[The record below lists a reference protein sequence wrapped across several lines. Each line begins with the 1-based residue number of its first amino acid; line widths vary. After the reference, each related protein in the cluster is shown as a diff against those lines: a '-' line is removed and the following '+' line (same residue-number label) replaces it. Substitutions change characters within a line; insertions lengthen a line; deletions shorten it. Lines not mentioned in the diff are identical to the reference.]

1 LPRFASILEN
11 RRTVWGE
18 IMSHD
23 LLMRLVE
30 QSGCF
35 MSEHPDDYVKFAEL
49 IVRECAAHLETT
61 DYGDIVTGG
70 NTVAEIAAVD
80 LLELFGVDR
89 IEP

>member
-1 LPRFASILEN
+1 
-11 RRTVWGE
+11 
-18 IMSHD
+18 MSHE
-23 LLMRLVE
+23 LLMRLIE

-35 MSEHPDDYVKFAEL
+35 MSDRSEDYAKFAEL

-61 DYGDIVTGG
+61 DYGDIIAGG

-89 IEP
+89 IEA

>member
-1 LPRFASILEN
+1 MN
-11 RRTVWGE
+11 
-18 IMSHD
+18 HD

-49 IVRECAAHLETT
+49 ILRECAAHLETT

-89 IEP
+89 IEA